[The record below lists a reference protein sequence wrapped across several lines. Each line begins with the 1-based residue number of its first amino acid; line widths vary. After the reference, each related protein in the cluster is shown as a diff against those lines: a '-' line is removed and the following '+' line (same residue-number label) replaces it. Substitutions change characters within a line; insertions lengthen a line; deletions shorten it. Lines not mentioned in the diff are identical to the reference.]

1 MKTIALR
8 LLFLV
13 SLILLNLPLPAQV
26 ETAPFF
32 QPGSASQ
39 DVVSPNSPLVEI
51 DNADWTGTDAL
62 GRTLPPYAET
72 GHPKADRR
80 VGIFFF
86 QANTGSRMK
95 REYNMTEFLKTHP
108 NFHGF
113 DANPPGENIYWAE
126 PIWGYYDSEDPWVIR
141 KQLILLA
148 DAGLDFLFT
157 DCTNDSIHPKAL
169 TTLLNTAKALQN
181 QGVRV
186 PKVLFFLN
194 TGYESKIEQLYAKF
208 YANPAYASLW
218 FRWQGKPLLLS
229 PRLTTSGRLKD
240 PALLPTLQNTFTYR
254 PTWALFDPKGDPHK
268 WRFMDHS
275 PVHPALGP
283 DGKVE
288 ETVVSKSIGGPL
300 WDAPQNG
307 GVSSTPG
314 HIPVLNAQYLS
325 AENPRGL
332 YFQEQWN
339 EAEKTAAPILLVTG
353 WNEWTA
359 GVWHQAGV
367 VMLGRK
373 TTTEGHI
380 VDEFNMDFNRDLEP
394 MKGGY
399 EDNYYM
405 QLVQNVRRYKGL
417 RSPPAASPAVTLAMD
432 GNMDSW
438 RGLQPVYRH
447 AVSVPGTK
455 ERDFRGNPPGTH
467 YTNNSTR
474 NEVSEAQV
482 AHNAHLVFFRAH
494 TAEPLTPP
502 AGDNW
507 MVLLLD
513 IDSDA
518 RTGWHGYDFR
528 INCERRQGT
537 RAGELETS
545 VERWDAGRGHWTPV
559 GWAHLYATQSDVELA
574 VPRALLGFGKR
585 AVSFDFKWTDN
596 LPVEPDV
603 MDFYTQ
609 GSVAPDGRFNYR
621 YVSAETTGTRP

>member
-1 MKTIALR
+1 MKPSAICLLSLASVAL
-8 LLFLV
+8 F
-13 SLILLNLPLPAQV
+13 SLPLPAQV

-32 QPGSASQ
+32 QRGSAPQ
-39 DVVSPNSPLVEI
+39 NLTSPNSPLVEI
-51 DNADWTGTDAL
+51 NNADWAGTDAL
-62 GRTLPPYAET
+62 GRKLPTYAET
-72 GHPKADRR
+72 GGPKANRR

-95 REYNMTEFLKTHP
+95 RHYNMTEFLKTHP
-108 NFHGF
+108 NFHNFNG
-113 DANPPGENIYWAE
+113 NPPGENIYWAE

-148 DAGLDFLFT
+148 DTGVDFIFT

-169 TTLLNTAKALQN
+169 TTLLNTARALQD

-186 PKVLFFLN
+186 PKVVFFLN
-194 TGYESKIEQLYAKF
+194 SDYEPKIEQLYTKF

-218 FRWQGKPLLLS
+218 FRWQGKPLLMS
-229 PRLTTSGRLKD
+229 PRLSSSAKLKD
-240 PALLPTLQNTFTYR
+240 PALLPALQNAFTYR
-254 PTWALFDPKGDPHK
+254 PTWALFPSKEDPHK

-275 PVHPALGP
+275 PVRPALGP
-283 DGKVE
+283 DGKAE

-300 WDAPQNG
+300 WDGFQNG

-314 HIPVLNAQYLS
+314 HIPKLNAQYLS
-325 AENPRGL
+325 ADNAKGL
-332 YFQEQWN
+332 FFQEQWN

-359 GVWHQAGV
+359 GVWHHPGV

-373 TTTEGHI
+373 TTTQGYI

-399 EDNYYM
+399 QDDYYM
-405 QLVQNVRRYKGL
+405 QLVENVRRYKGL
-417 RSPPAASPAVTLAMD
+417 RPSPAASPSITLAMN
-432 GNMDSW
+432 GNMGPW
-438 RGLQPVYRH
+438 QAVRPVYRH

-482 AHNAHLVFFRAH
+482 ARDARQVFFRAH
-494 TAEPLTPP
+494 TAEPLTHP

-507 MVLLLD
+507 MVLLVD
-513 IDSDA
+513 ADSNGK
-518 RTGWHGYDFR
+518 TGWHGYDFR
-528 INCERRQGT
+528 IDRERRH
-537 RAGELETS
+537 RLLSRESESS
-545 VERWDAGRGHWTPV
+545 VERWDAGRWTRV
-559 GWAHLYATQSDVELA
+559 GWARLRVTGSDVELG
-574 VPRALLGFGKR
+574 VPRALLGFGKK
-585 AVSFDFKWTDN
+585 AVRLDFKWTDN
-596 LPVEPDV
+596 LPVNPDA

-621 YVSAETTGTRP
+621 YASAETN